1 MLSSITKSADD
12 VMQLLGPVAQQASQ
26 IVTISGRID
35 AKTQISTSISM
46 LSLSD
51 SHAKSM
57 EWLRHQVR
65 TNDTVMSS
73 LITSMASNHYET
85 MSRFEKLENSY
96 NKHDRLEI
104 LSWLSA
110 IPYHQHHRKAYSE
123 VLEGTGSWFLEDSE
137 YMRWRGCD
145 KSAMLWI
152 HGIAG
157 SGKSKLVYV
166 YLCPGLRDEYNS

>member
-1 MLSSITKSADD
+1 M
-12 VMQLLGPVAQQASQ
+12 LGPVAQQASQ

-35 AKTQISTSISM
+35 ARTQLLTKISM
-46 LSLSD
+46 LTLSD

-57 EWLRHQVR
+57 EWLRSQVQ
-65 TNDTVMSS
+65 TNDVIMSS
-73 LITSMASNHYET
+73 LITSTASNHQET
-85 MSRFEKLENSY
+85 MSRFDKLEESCDET
-96 NKHDRLEI
+96 DRLKI

-110 IPYHQHHRKAYSE
+110 IPYRQHHKKAYSE

-137 YMRWRGCD
+137 FLRWRD
-145 KSAMLWI
+145 SDQSAMLWL

-166 YLCPGLRDEYNS
+166 QPCPKLRNKYQFLA